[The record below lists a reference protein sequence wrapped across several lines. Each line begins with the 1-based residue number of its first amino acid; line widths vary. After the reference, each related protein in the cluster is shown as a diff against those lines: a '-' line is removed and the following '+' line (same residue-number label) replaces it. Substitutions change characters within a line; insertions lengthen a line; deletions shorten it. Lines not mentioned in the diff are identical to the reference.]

1 VVPPVTHRP
10 LQSWRRR
17 PGRATLAALAGTALV
32 FLAGVAL
39 PALRL
44 REDLREQI
52 LRREAESIRA
62 MVDLQLVR
70 TSEELGA
77 YGFGADVADWFAP
90 LLETSRLR
98 GVLALRLFDAA
109 GVLRAALPA
118 ADEVEGPAPADLA
131 RAGSGGTR
139 ARLHPRAVLAAVAPA
154 AETGVGEAP
163 LLEVLVPVH
172 PPGAGVP
179 AGVAQYWLD
188 GAAVRREFGAVDRS
202 LGRRV
207 GLTGALGLGLVMAVL
222 GWAFARLERS
232 NRDLQ
237 ERTRDLVRANTEYSL
252 AAKTSALGT
261 ISAHLIHGLRNPLA
275 GLESFVSAPPA
286 APGET
291 GPDWRLAA
299 ETTARM
305 RHLVNEVA
313 GLLRE
318 ERDSRAAFQLSPAE
332 LLAQAARTGA
342 SWAEPRSVR
351 VVTRDEAGPVQL
363 PSRRANLILLVLD
376 NLVRNACEASPGGG
390 VVTVRAAPG
399 ATGCVDFVVEDRGPG
414 LDPAVAER
422 IFQPVTSTKP
432 GGGGLGLAISRELAR
447 HAGGDLRHEPR
458 AGGGCRFYLT
468 VPADDAS

>member
-1 VVPPVTHRP
+1 MVPPVTHRL

-17 PGRATLAALAGTALV
+17 PGRATLAALVGTALV

-39 PALRL
+39 PSWRL

-52 LRREAESIRA
+52 LRREAESLRA
-62 MVDLQLVR
+62 MVDLQLAR
-70 TSEELGA
+70 TGEELGG
-77 YGFGADVADWFAP
+77 YGFGTELADWFAP

-109 GVLRAALPA
+109 GVVRAALPA
-118 ADEVEGPAPADLA
+118 ADEEKRLAASDLA
-131 RAGSGGTR
+131 VVGAGGTR
-139 ARLHPRAVLAAVAPA
+139 ARLHPRAVLAEVAPGTA
-154 AETGVGEAP
+154 AGAGEAS

-172 PPGAGVP
+172 PAGAGAP

-188 GAAVRREFGAVDRS
+188 GAAVHREFLTVDRS
-202 LGRRV
+202 LRQRV
-207 GLTGALGLGLVMAVL
+207 GLTALAGIALVMAVL

-232 NRDLQ
+232 NRQLQ

-286 APGET
+286 ASGEK

-332 LLAQAARTGA
+332 LLAQVGRAATP
-342 SWAEPRSVR
+342 WAAPRGVR
-351 VVTRDEAGPVQL
+351 VVTRDAAGPVQL

-376 NLVRNACEASPGGG
+376 NLVRNACEASPAGGE
-390 VVTVRAAPG
+390 VTVRAAPG
-399 ATGCVDFVVEDRGPG
+399 AAGSVEFVVEDQGPG

-432 GGGGLGLAISRELAR
+432 GGGGLGLAISLQLAR
-447 HAGGDLRHEPR
+447 HAGGDLRHEAR
-458 AGGGCRFYLT
+458 AGGGCRFCLT
-468 VPADDAS
+468 VPVDAAD